1 MPLPAPALDTR
12 RFQDLVDEVKRRIPQ
27 YCPEWTDHNV
37 SDPGVALIE
46 LFAWMTE
53 GLLYRTNQIPER
65 TYVRFLEMIG
75 VTLEPPR
82 AAVAPVT
89 FYLSAP
95 RQNELTIPAGTEVA
109 TLQTETQPAVVFST
123 ERAVT
128 VRPPKA
134 IGVFTQRA
142 SLGDKGWVEH
152 DMRRLDHAE
161 PVNVFPDP
169 PAPGDGFLLAF
180 ASDHSHHVLSIA
192 CGCKDA
198 GGAGVNPDNP
208 PLRWEAWQGALEG
221 WTPCELERDTT
232 GGFNRDGEIVVR
244 LPAMAEHE
252 FAGRRGFWLRCVL
265 IKGEQHYQITPEIQR
280 RWQIESRG
288 ATVLARHAVTVANEV
303 LGTSTGEPGQSLALL
318 NAPLLARD
326 PKTDFL
332 TVETPAGERQ
342 EWHEV
347 THFSGNAGERCFTV
361 DSVDGTVTLAPS
373 LLQPDGRMRRFGEVP
388 PRGSVLRFSRYQH
401 GGGLQGNVGVGKIEV
416 IKTAVP
422 YVARVRNYQPAL
434 GGQDAQGLDD
444 AKVRA
449 AEHLR
454 SADRVVTAEDFEFHT
469 KRVPGVSR
477 ARCLAPGSQP
487 GDPTS
492 IRPGQVFVVVLPDV
506 EDRRRPSPEHLVL
519 TDELR
524 ARVLDYLTPRC
535 VIGAGVEA
543 ALAAITWV
551 AVAVE
556 ILVPADS
563 HPAAAADVQREAERA
578 LYDYLNP
585 FIGGPARNGWPFG
598 RDLHLSELFGL
609 LQRIPGVEYIE
620 SIRLRS
626 REAGQDALRTVP
638 HRLTLPDH
646 GLLCSAT
653 HAVTVRRSTDVTK

>member
-12 RFQDLVDEVKRRIPQ
+12 RFQDLVDEVKRRIPR

-95 RQNELTIPAGTEVA
+95 RQNELMIPAGTEVA

-128 VRPPKA
+128 VRPPKVT
-134 IGVFTQRA
+134 GVFTQRA

-152 DMRRLDHAE
+152 DMRRLDHGE
-161 PVNVFPDP
+161 TIKVFPDP
-169 PAPGDGFLLAF
+169 PAPGDSFLIAF
-180 ASDHSHHVLSIA
+180 GSDHGHHVLSIA

-198 GGAGVNPDNP
+198 GGAGVNPENP

-232 GGFNRDGEIVVR
+232 GGFNRDGEMVVR

-252 FAGRRGFWLRCVL
+252 FIGRRAYWLRCVL
-265 IKGEQHYQITPEIQR
+265 VKGEQHYQVPPEIQQ
-280 RWQIESRG
+280 RWQVESRG
-288 ATVLARHAVTVANEV
+288 ATVLARHAVTVNNEV
-303 LGTSTGEPGQSLALL
+303 LGTSTGEPGQSFPVL

-326 PKTDFL
+326 PKTDVL
-332 TVETPAGERQ
+332 IVETPDGERQ

-347 THFSGNAGERCFTV
+347 AHFTGVPEERCFMV

-373 LLQPDGRMRRFGEVP
+373 LLQPDGRMRRFGAVP
-388 PRGSVLRFSRYQH
+388 PRGSVLRFARYQH

-422 YVARVRNYQPAL
+422 YVARVRNYQPAM
-434 GGQDAQGLDD
+434 GGRDAQSLDD

-469 KRVPGVSR
+469 VRVPGVSR
-477 ARCLAPGSQP
+477 ARCLAPGTQP
-487 GDPTS
+487 GSPNA

-506 EDRRRPSPEHLVL
+506 EDRQRPAPEALVL

-535 VIGAGVEA
+535 VIGAAVEA
-543 ALAAITWV
+543 AIAAMTWV
-551 AVAVE
+551 AVSVD
-556 ILVPADS
+556 ILVSAES
-563 HPAAAADVQREAERA
+563 HPALAGEVQREAERA

-585 FIGGPARNGWPFG
+585 FLGGPAKKGWPFG

-609 LQRIPGVEYIE
+609 LQRIHGVEYIE
-620 SIRLRS
+620 SIRLRT
-626 REAGQDALRTVP
+626 REAGQDAWKTAP
-638 HRLTLPDH
+638 HRVTLPDH
-646 GLLCSAT
+646 GLICSGT
-653 HAVTVRRSTDVTK
+653 HAVVVRKSTDVVR